1 MKRIQGATLDVSRR
15 WRIENSEKSHIVE
28 NVEAHRLD
36 GGERE
41 IGKWQKKWNKY
52 ANMLQ
57 CASNE
62 PQEVNQV
69 TYTPKSAQHQSYA
82 I

>member
-1 MKRIQGATLDVSRR
+1 MFLEGDKEHNSVH

-41 IGKWQKKWNKY
+41 IGK
-52 ANMLQ
+52 
-57 CASNE
+57 
-62 PQEVNQV
+62 
-69 TYTPKSAQHQSYA
+69 
-82 I
+82 